1 MRQSLLMKENI
12 EKLDL
17 IDFIRFGWKRKKV
30 IIGFALVCGIITA
43 VVMFFTKNRYKAYG
57 SFFPA
62 STAISGRVN
71 MFREFNQEWVDIFGG
86 ENEADRVYV
95 IGNTSSVISK
105 LIEEYKIYDHYDI
118 DIKNDPNGM
127 RKTYKKFAKN
137 YSFSR
142 TGFKHIEVTFSD
154 EDKELGAK
162 VVNSAMN
169 FAEKQLK
176 EIYIN
181 GHTQMAIAIE
191 KRVDSIQLEIDK
203 LTDTLVILRTEN
215 GIYDLISP
223 GRKNILS
230 GKMSGSGARYA
241 RALEEIQ
248 EIEEVKDRLVI
259 EKGKYAALSNEFRA
273 LVHYNIP
280 MIHVVQWASPS
291 GEKAGPFRILTV
303 ILVGIGSFLFAW
315 LLLVMYEY
323 IIRNKER
330 FTTDA

>member
-1 MRQSLLMKENI
+1 MRQSLFMEENTG
-12 EKLDL
+12 KLDL

-30 IIGFALVCGIITA
+30 ILAFALSCAIIAA

-71 MFREFNQEWVDIFGG
+71 MFREFNQEWVDLFGG

-105 LIEEYKIYDHYDI
+105 LIEEYKIYDHYGI

-137 YSFSR
+137 YAFSR
-142 TGFKHIEVTFSD
+142 TGFKHIEVSFSD
-154 EDKELGAK
+154 ESKDLGAK

-191 KRVDSIQLEIDK
+191 KRVDSVNQEIDV
-203 LTDTLVILRTEN
+203 LTDTLVKLRTEN

-223 GRKNILS
+223 GRKNILN
-230 GKMSGSGARYA
+230 GRMNGSGERFA

-248 EIEEVKDRLVI
+248 EIEEVKDRLVV

-273 LVHYNIP
+273 LLHYDIP
-280 MIHVVQWASPS
+280 MIHVVQWASPG
-291 GEKAGPFRILTV
+291 GEKSGPFRFLTV
-303 ILVGIGSFLFAW
+303 FIVGFGSFLFAW
-315 LLLVMYEY
+315 FLLVMYEY

-330 FTTDA
+330 FTADA